1 MVKKILV
8 AFLSVALVLSGLYM
22 VQKLVVPKY
31 MDDVLEGAFTAEYYN
46 ETSDHQVIFIGDC
59 EVYENFSPVEMWE
72 KYGIT
77 SYIRGSAQQ
86 LIWQSYYLLED
97 ALQYETPE
105 VVVYNVQSLTHN
117 TPQKEEYNRMTIDG
131 MKWSHYKVECINA
144 SMLENE
150 NYLDYVFPLLRYH
163 SRITDLTKSDI
174 TYFNGKRKVTHNG
187 YYMRVD
193 VIPYDEKNALEEDK
207 PEDTRFGENALAY
220 LDKIRM
226 LCEEK
231 GIQLLLIKAP
241 SLSPVWFDEYEEQVE
256 TYAEQYHLP
265 YINYLELVD
274 EIKLDYSTDTYDGGL
289 HMNLS
294 GARKLSKHMGKYL
307 TENFSLRDLR
317 DDRQYAEVWE
327 EKVKFYN
334 QMIEDQKKELET
346 YGYLKSFGG
355 EASKESAS
363 VVPEDEEELE
373 EDMFAGFE

>member
-174 TYFNGKRKVTHNG
+174 TYFNRKR
-187 YYMRVD
+187 
-193 VIPYDEKNALEEDK
+193 
-207 PEDTRFGENALAY
+207 
-220 LDKIRM
+220 
-226 LCEEK
+226 C
-231 GIQLLLIKAP
+231 
-241 SLSPVWFDEYEEQVE
+241 
-256 TYAEQYHLP
+256 YA
-265 YINYLELVD
+265 
-274 EIKLDYSTDTYDGGL
+274 
-289 HMNLS
+289 
-294 GARKLSKHMGKYL
+294 
-307 TENFSLRDLR
+307 
-317 DDRQYAEVWE
+317 
-327 EKVKFYN
+327 
-334 QMIEDQKKELET
+334 
-346 YGYLKSFGG
+346 
-355 EASKESAS
+355 
-363 VVPEDEEELE
+363 
-373 EDMFAGFE
+373 